1 LSEEPIIDVTG
12 LTKVYG
18 DLTAVDHIS
27 FSVQAGHVFAFLGP
41 NGAGKT
47 TTIEMLQCLR
57 SPTSGEARVL
67 GFDISKAG
75 DQLEIKRRIGV
86 LPQDFSALD
95 KLTVRENVAL
105 FAGMYDNS
113 ISPDEVI
120 RLLDLEDKEETR
132 FDELSG
138 GLKQK
143 VGIAAALVNNPE
155 LLFLDEPTTGLDPR
169 SRREVWEVIR
179 RLKKKGTTVFLTTH
193 YMDEAQRLA
202 DSIGVIHHG
211 RIVAHGSPSEL
222 LREHGGV
229 SHVIVEDLE
238 PSQADRVKEALPN
251 ARTTNG
257 RISIPVEGMKQI
269 TDVIE
274 ALGTL
279 GVTSDI
285 QIRSPT
291 IEDVFLT
298 LVGTRLTEEGEL
310 A

>member
-1 LSEEPIIDVTG
+1 MSREPVIDVTH

-18 DLTAVDHIS
+18 DLIAVDHVS

-67 GFDISKAG
+67 GFDISKAS

-86 LPQDFSALD
+86 LPQEFSALD

-120 RLLDLEDKEETR
+120 GLLDLEGKGETR

-143 VGIAAALVNNPE
+143 VGIAAALVNDPE

-169 SRREVWEVIR
+169 SRREVWEVIGK
-179 RLKKKGTTVFLTTH
+179 LKSKGTTVFLTTH
-193 YMDEAQRLA
+193 YMEEAQRLA
-202 DSIGVIHHG
+202 DSIAVIHRG
-211 RIVAHGSPSEL
+211 KIVADGSPSEL
-222 LREHGGV
+222 LREHGGE
-229 SHVIVEDLE
+229 SHVIVENLE
-238 PSQADRVKEALPN
+238 PSQVERVRKALPR
-251 ARTTNG
+251 AGTTNG
-257 RISIPVEGMKQI
+257 RVSIPVKGMKEI
-269 TDVIE
+269 TDVIV
-274 ALGTL
+274 ALGTF

-291 IEDVFLT
+291 IEDVFLK
-298 LVGTRLTEEGEL
+298 LVGARLTEEGEL